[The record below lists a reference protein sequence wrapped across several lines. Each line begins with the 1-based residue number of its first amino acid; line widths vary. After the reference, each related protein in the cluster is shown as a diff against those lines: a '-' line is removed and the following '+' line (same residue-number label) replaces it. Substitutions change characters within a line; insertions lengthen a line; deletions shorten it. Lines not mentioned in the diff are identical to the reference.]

1 MDPLGVVPVFLQ
13 QGREEVDGHEGN
25 LTQPVGSHAHIADGD
40 AHAKHLSH
48 LELHVAA
55 DVIHFVLHDVRVTD
69 EGGEFPSLVQTRTQE
84 TRDRRYKH
92 LRCEEGGVEDCANF
106 FNSFLFL
113 S

>member
-1 MDPLGVVPVFLQ
+1 M
-13 QGREEVDGHEGN
+13 
-25 LTQPVGSHAHIADGD
+25 TQPIGSHAHIADSD
-40 AHAKHLSH
+40 AHAKHLPH
-48 LELHVAA
+48 LELHVVA
-55 DVIHFVLHDVRVTD
+55 DVIHFFLQYVRVT
-69 EGGEFPSLVQTRTQE
+69 GERKEFARLVQTRTQE